1 MMETALRDVL
11 LEKDSDATNRILSA
25 GSILSSSLLLCSG
38 AFGTGLLTLPYAIK
52 EGGLIFS
59 VFACAFSTL
68 LSALANTFL
77 GVSARFWGSKDYGA
91 LVEDVGAYGL
101 ATPVA
106 FDFLVVIYLILSIVM
121 YFVFLADFSE
131 QLLALFN
138 ISLPR
143 WILLVILA
151 LINWPTIQMEKIQ
164 MLRFLSVASTACLGF
179 VSLIV
184 FTKFCLRGDRD
195 MDLDAEAPERIALLP
210 SSTENMAKALSIM
223 LFANVNQMVSVP
235 IVAEL
240 QNPTPSRIMKFTLVS
255 ATICF
260 VFYVVTAFSVA
271 LTFGTATQG
280 DFLKNY
286 PVHDVVMIIC
296 RFLLLMM
303 LMVCIPLNFFPM
315 LQSFGRLRNDS
326 LERKSTRRNWSTILL
341 VVITAISMTI
351 SNVADFVSLVSSFLG
366 SYFALLM
373 PVDFEGSYQLTNEMT
388 TFGRSIYLVFTVQTP
403 RLTIEPGFNTAM

>member
-1 MMETALRDVL
+1 MLAHMAWLPPSRL
-11 LEKDSDATNRILSA
+11 I
-25 GSILSSSLLLCSG
+25 SS
-38 AFGTGLLTLPYAIK
+38 
-52 EGGLIFS
+52 
-59 VFACAFSTL
+59 
-68 LSALANTFL
+68 
-77 GVSARFWGSKDYGA
+77 W
-91 LVEDVGAYGL
+91 
-101 ATPVA
+101 
-106 FDFLVVIYLILSIVM
+106 

-373 PVDFEGSYQLTNEMT
+373 PALVWMKSRNVAKPLPMLVSYVGPVLLILAGA
-388 TFGRSIYLVFTVQTP
+388 FLVSQEIISVFWTCE
-403 RLTIEPGFNTAM
+403 TIGKSTYQSPHTRVYVR